1 MEKLAKH
8 IEQVELLTS
17 ELQENEERRQAPRV
31 TVMIRPGKLIAD
43 GREFLCVVRD
53 VSETGLKVRLFHP
66 LPEHRSLE
74 IEFDNGERHALQLVW
89 QAGDLAG
96 CFFIDSVDCARLL
109 VGQNDDFPRR
119 QPRLNVTLP
128 AVLFAGGLRTDVQ
141 ICDISQRGA
150 SIETPGWLMIDEL
163 VRVEC
168 ALLPTLHAK
177 VRWRRPPRYGLVF
190 EHTFKIEELATACA
204 KLQLAAE

>member
-8 IEQVELLTS
+8 IELS
-17 ELQENEERRQAPRV
+17 EIVSPEMQDHPERRQMPRV

-96 CFFIDSVDCARLL
+96 CFFVDSIDCGRLL
-109 VGQNDDFPRR
+109 VGQNEEFPRR

-128 AVLFAGGLRTDVQ
+128 AVLFAGGMRSDVQ

-150 SIETPGWLMIDEL
+150 AIESPGWLMIDEL
-163 VRVEC
+163 VRIEC

-190 EHTFKIEELATACA
+190 EQTFKIEELALACG
-204 KLQLAAE
+204 KLQLGDE